1 MEKEIRSSLFASIP
15 LHASPP
21 PPLARSNA
29 KKWNEINAD
38 NCRQQLAAVPACRP
52 TSLTGLRVARSCF
65 AADRFHRHSLC
76 SQLQSGKLS
85 SRSAEQRNKPS
96 HAFPEWW
103 QIETNMPAWMPV
115 AWFFRT
121 IPRKPCHFFSFLQF
135 SHSTSRTF
143 ASKRSK
149 FHESWNFFLFF
160 LIAFLNKYQLL
171 ACTREFYK

>member
-1 MEKEIRSSLFASIP
+1 MTIHSSIIRIIIRVIGYFRLLASTRTYVLRYVVRDDSRNFVPSTRQRSTSIAKIPSLPFLPLKFSNRTSRIPFEQLDGKRDSIESFCFDTSSRLPF
-15 LHASPP
+15 
-21 PPLARSNA
+21 ARSNA

-96 HAFPEWW
+96 HAFPE
-103 QIETNMPAWMPV
+103 
-115 AWFFRT
+115 
-121 IPRKPCHFFSFLQF
+121 
-135 SHSTSRTF
+135 
-143 ASKRSK
+143 
-149 FHESWNFFLFF
+149 
-160 LIAFLNKYQLL
+160 
-171 ACTREFYK
+171 

>member
-1 MEKEIRSSLFASIP
+1 MTIHSSIIRIIIRVIGYFRLLASTRTYVLRYVVRDDSRNFVPSTRQRSTSIAKIPSLPFLPLKFSRIERHESLSNSSMEKEIRSSLFASIP

-96 HAFPEWW
+96 HAFPE
-103 QIETNMPAWMPV
+103 
-115 AWFFRT
+115 
-121 IPRKPCHFFSFLQF
+121 
-135 SHSTSRTF
+135 
-143 ASKRSK
+143 
-149 FHESWNFFLFF
+149 
-160 LIAFLNKYQLL
+160 
-171 ACTREFYK
+171 

>member
-1 MEKEIRSSLFASIP
+1 MTIHSSIIRIIIRVIGYFRLLASTRTYVLRYVVRGRFAKFRSINATTIYFHCQDSISSLPSFKILESNVTNPFRTARWKKRFDRVFLLRYLFTPP
-15 LHASPP
+15 L

-96 HAFPEWW
+96 HAFPE
-103 QIETNMPAWMPV
+103 
-115 AWFFRT
+115 
-121 IPRKPCHFFSFLQF
+121 
-135 SHSTSRTF
+135 
-143 ASKRSK
+143 
-149 FHESWNFFLFF
+149 
-160 LIAFLNKYQLL
+160 
-171 ACTREFYK
+171 

>member
-1 MEKEIRSSLFASIP
+1 MTIHSSIIRIIIRVIGYFRLLASTRTYVLRYVVREDSRNFVPSTRQRSTSIFQDSISSLPSFKIFSNRTSRIPFEQLDGKRDSIESFCFDTSSRLP
-15 LHASPP
+15 S

-96 HAFPEWW
+96 HAFPE
-103 QIETNMPAWMPV
+103 
-115 AWFFRT
+115 
-121 IPRKPCHFFSFLQF
+121 
-135 SHSTSRTF
+135 
-143 ASKRSK
+143 
-149 FHESWNFFLFF
+149 
-160 LIAFLNKYQLL
+160 
-171 ACTREFYK
+171 

>member
-1 MEKEIRSSLFASIP
+1 MTIHSSIIRIIIRVIGYFRLLASTRTYVLRYVVRDDSRNFVPSTRQRSTSIFQDSISSLPSFKILESNVTNPFRTARWKKRFDRVFLLRYLFTPP
-15 LHASPP
+15 L

-96 HAFPEWW
+96 HAFPE
-103 QIETNMPAWMPV
+103 
-115 AWFFRT
+115 
-121 IPRKPCHFFSFLQF
+121 
-135 SHSTSRTF
+135 
-143 ASKRSK
+143 
-149 FHESWNFFLFF
+149 
-160 LIAFLNKYQLL
+160 
-171 ACTREFYK
+171 